1 MKILLTGATGFVGGY
16 IAEALS
22 KDGHEVKALVRPQSD
37 TEALKSWGV
46 GLVEGDLLDEE
57 SLRKAVQGIEVV
69 VHAGGMPSYL
79 PEAKNDQI
87 LYFKATTLGSFLL
100 LEQARLAGVQQFLF
114 VGSILVYGL
123 VPSQMRYSP
132 VDEEHPRLPREQAGI
147 HKEALES
154 YCRFYHRAF
163 GMNTSVYHLGVV
175 FGQRRKEQFGW
186 QATVER
192 VLKGGRIE
200 VRPNAG
206 NMTVAAEDVAE
217 VIRRAVG
224 NEAVAGEVFNV
235 VDFYNAQADYHRLAA
250 EVAGVS
256 VDICEVGEPARPFLI
271 NSDKVRRVLG
281 VEFEGK
287 RRLRLFVEHIVNK
300 LKQNRPQ

>member
-22 KDGHEVKALVRPQSD
+22 KDGHEVKALVRPRSD
-37 TEALKSWGV
+37 TEMLKSWGV
-46 GLVEGDLLDEE
+46 GLVEGDLMDEE

-100 LEQARLAGVQQFLF
+100 LEHARLAGVRQFLF
-114 VGSILVYGL
+114 IGSILVYGL
-123 VPSQMRYSP
+123 TLNDMRYSP
-132 VDEEHPRLPREQAGI
+132 VDEEHPRRPRDQAGI

-192 VLKGGRIE
+192 VMKGGKID
-200 VRPNAG
+200 VRPKAG
-206 NMTVAAEDVAE
+206 NMAVAAEDVAE
-217 VIRRAVG
+217 VVRRAIG
-224 NEAVAGEVFNV
+224 NDAVAGEVFNV

-250 EVAGVS
+250 EVSGAS
-256 VDICEVGEPARPFLI
+256 VEIREIGEPARPFPI
-271 NSDKVRRVLG
+271 SSEKVQRVLG
-281 VEFEGK
+281 MKFDGQ
-287 RRLRLFVEHIVNK
+287 RRLRLFVEHLVKK
-300 LKQNRPQ
+300 LRQGGPK